1 MPAETPPARKG
12 RKMPQVLEGARTIF
26 LRDGFEGASV
36 DDIARA
42 AGVSKATLY
51 SYFPDKRLLFLEV
64 AKAECLRQ
72 SEEAV
77 ALITADLAP
86 RAVLTLAATRIV
98 AFVLSDFGIRTY
110 RICVAEADRFPSSG
124 TNSTRAARR
133 SSGSGSWTISR
144 RPWAGASLPSTISSW
159 RPTSSP
165 SSARRIS
172 STASSS
178 AWATASARRSGRRWP
193 RARSRCSSPATRPG
207 PEAPPHK
214 IGRGP
219 QRSKVAKTG
228 AWSDGCSQPRAAL
241 RMRLPCAALTMSGV
255 AQIWS
260 SRRPLSAASQSG
272 ER

>member
-72 SEEAV
+72 AEETV

-110 RICVAEADRFPSSG
+110 RICVAEADRFPELGHEFYESG
-124 TNSTRAARR
+124 PALVRQ
-133 SSGSGSWTISR
+133 
-144 RPWAGASLPSTISSW
+144 
-159 RPTSSP
+159 
-165 SSARRIS
+165 RIVDYL
-172 STASSS
+172 AQ
-178 AWATASARRSGRRWP
+178 AV
-193 RARSRCSSPATRPG
+193 
-207 PEAPPHK
+207 
-214 IGRGP
+214 GRGELVIDDLELAAD
-219 QRSKVAKTG
+219 QFAELCKADLFNRIVFGVGSAVGELERQKVARG
-228 AWSDGCSQPRAAL
+228 AVEMFLARYAPR
-241 RMRLPCAALTMSGV
+241 P
-255 AQIWS
+255 
-260 SRRPLSAASQSG
+260 
-272 ER
+272 